1 MPYIYKITNKIN
13 NKVYIGKTLDTVEK
27 RWKEH
32 CRDSQKKNIRNRP
45 LYSAMNKYGFNNF
58 IIEEI
63 EQCNEEALN
72 EREQYWIEYFGS
84 FKYGYNA
91 TLGGDGKRYADY
103 DLIYALWNEGK
114 TIKKIAEITKYDEHT
129 IRVALNCQNISSEER
144 KKRAKLSIGQPV
156 AQLDKITNEIIAIYS
171 SREDACRAI
180 GKQTNGHIA
189 EVCSGKRKTAYGY
202 KWKNISI

>member
-13 NKVYIGKTLDTVEK
+13 DKVYIGKTLDTVEK

-32 CRDSQKKNIRNRP
+32 CRDSQKKNIKNRP
-45 LYSAMNKYGFNNF
+45 LYSAMNKYGLNNF

-103 DLIYALWNEGK
+103 DLIYALWKEGK
-114 TIKKIAEITKYDEHT
+114 TIKKNAEITKYDEHT
-129 IRVALNCQNISSEER
+129 VRIALNCQNISSEER
-144 KKRAKLSIGQPV
+144 KKTS
-156 AQLDKITNEIIAIYS
+156 
-171 SREDACRAI
+171 
-180 GKQTNGHIA
+180 
-189 EVCSGKRKTAYGY
+189 KTFD
-202 KWKNISI
+202 